1 MGKHILLIIAFLL
14 CVPPALAKPPVVL
27 VLGDSLSAGY
37 GIDVQ
42 AGWVALLAQRLT
54 QQGYPHRVINASIS
68 GDTSGGGRARL
79 PRLLAMHN
87 PDLVIIELGA
97 NDGLR
102 GLSLTVMQN
111 NLAAMIKATRT
122 HGARV
127 VLVGMHLP
135 TNYGSA
141 YTEKF
146 HATYVD
152 LARQLKIPLVPF
164 LLDKVALDAQLM
176 QADGLHPRA
185 TAQAQLLDNVWP
197 LLKPL
202 LAARTSRAQ
211 SLKFLNMATYSALG
225 L

>member
-1 MGKHILLIIAFLL
+1 ML
-14 CVPPALAKPPVVL
+14 CVPPALAKSPVIL
-27 VLGDSLSAGY
+27 VVGDSLSSGY

-54 QQGYPHRVINASIS
+54 QQGYPHQVINASIS

-79 PRLLAMHN
+79 ARLLALHK
-87 PDLVIIELGA
+87 PDVVVLELGA

-102 GLSLTVMQN
+102 GLSLTAMQD
-111 NLAAMIKATRT
+111 NLAAMIKTVRARD
-122 HGARV
+122 ARV

-146 HATYVD
+146 HAVYVN
-152 LARQLKIPLVPF
+152 LARQLKVPLVPF
-164 LLDKVALDAQLM
+164 LLGNVALDTQLM

-185 TAQAQLLDNVWP
+185 TAQARLLDNVWP
-197 LLKPL
+197 VLKPL
-202 LAARTSRAQ
+202 LATRV
-211 SLKFLNMATYSALG
+211 SAL
-225 L
+225 

>member
-14 CVPPALAKPPVVL
+14 CVPPALAKSPVIL
-27 VLGDSLSAGY
+27 VVGDSLSSGY

-54 QQGYPHRVINASIS
+54 QQGYPHQVINASIS

-79 PRLLAMHN
+79 PRMLALHKPN
-87 PDLVIIELGA
+87 LVIIELGA

-102 GLSLTVMQN
+102 GLALTAMQD
-111 NLAAMIKATRT
+111 NLAAMIKTVRARGT
-122 HGARV
+122 RV

-146 HATYVD
+146 HAVYVN
-152 LARQLKIPLVPF
+152 LARQLKVPLVPF
-164 LLDKVALDAQLM
+164 LLDTVALDAQLM

-185 TAQAQLLDNVWP
+185 TAQARLLDNVWP
-197 LLKPL
+197 VLKPL
-202 LAARTSRAQ
+202 LATRA
-211 SLKFLNMATYSALG
+211 AHASAL
-225 L
+225 

>member
-14 CVPPALAKPPVVL
+14 CVPPALAKSPVVL
-27 VLGDSLSAGY
+27 VVGDSLSSGY

-54 QQGYPHRVINASIS
+54 QQGYPHQVINASIS

-79 PRLLAMHN
+79 PRMLALHK

-102 GLSLTVMQN
+102 GLALTAMQD
-111 NLAAMIKATRT
+111 NLAAMIKAVRARGT
-122 HGARV
+122 RV

-135 TNYGSA
+135 TNSGSA

-146 HATYVD
+146 HAVYVN
-152 LARQLKIPLVPF
+152 LARQLKVPLVPF
-164 LLDKVALDAQLM
+164 LLDSVALDAQLM

-185 TAQAQLLDNVWP
+185 TAQARLLDNVWP
-197 LLKPL
+197 VLKPL
-202 LAARTSRAQ
+202 LATRAARAST
-211 SLKFLNMATYSALG
+211 L
-225 L
+225 

>member
-14 CVPPALAKPPVVL
+14 CVPPALAKKSPVIL
-27 VLGDSLSAGY
+27 VVGDSLSAAY

-54 QQGYPHRVINASIS
+54 QQGYPHHVINASIS
-68 GDTSGGGRARL
+68 GDTTGGGRARL
-79 PRLLAMHN
+79 PRVLALHH
-87 PDLVIIELGA
+87 PELVIIELGA

-102 GLSLTVMQN
+102 GLSLTAMQN
-111 NLAAMIKATRT
+111 NLAAMIKTTRA

-135 TNYGSA
+135 TNYGNA

-146 HATYVD
+146 HAVYVN

-164 LLDKVALDAQLM
+164 LLDTVALDAQLM

-185 TAQAQLLDNVWP
+185 TAQARLLDNVWP
-197 LLKPL
+197 VLKPL
-202 LAARTSRAQ
+202 LAARTARVST
-211 SLKFLNMATYSALG
+211 LY
-225 L
+225 

>member
-14 CVPPALAKPPVVL
+14 CVPPALAKAPVVL
-27 VLGDSLSAGY
+27 VVGDSLSSGY

-79 PRLLAMHN
+79 PRVLALHN

-102 GLSLTVMQN
+102 GLSLTAMQT
-111 NLAAMIKATRT
+111 NLAAMIKTTRA

-146 HATYVD
+146 HAVYVN
-152 LARQLKIPLVPF
+152 LARQLKVPLVPF
-164 LLDKVALDAQLM
+164 LLDTVALDAQLM

-185 TAQAQLLDNVWP
+185 TAQARLLDNVWP
-197 LLKPL
+197 VLKPSL
-202 LAARTSRAQ
+202 ATRAARA
-211 SLKFLNMATYSALG
+211 SAL
-225 L
+225 